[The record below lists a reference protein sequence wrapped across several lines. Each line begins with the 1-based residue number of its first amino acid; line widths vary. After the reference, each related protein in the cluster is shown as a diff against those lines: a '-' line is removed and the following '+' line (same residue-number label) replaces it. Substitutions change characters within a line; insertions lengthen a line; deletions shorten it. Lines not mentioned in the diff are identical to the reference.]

1 VVPDPIADRAAGRKS
16 SWIFFL
22 DLGDTIV
29 AIATPHG
36 RGGIGV
42 VRLSGAAA
50 AVIAQQMVRTRA
62 PLESWIPMRGELVD
76 AAGRVVDNVIV
87 TWFEKPRSYTAEGV
101 VEISCHGAPVVLRH
115 AVERAMAYG
124 ARLAEPGEFTLRA
137 FLNGRID
144 LPQAEAVRDLI
155 EATTLHQAR
164 VAARQ
169 VSGSLAREMQP
180 VKAQLLELIALL
192 EAGIDFAQDDVSVA
206 SAGELRARLKP
217 IRAEIER
224 LAGSSRYG
232 QVLREGFELA
242 IIGRPNVGKSSL
254 FNRLL
259 EQDRAIVTD
268 IPGTTRDVVS
278 EVTAIEGIPM
288 RLVDTAGIREGE
300 GLVEA
305 LGIERSFHAMADAD
319 LTLVVVDA
327 AAGIS
332 ERDGELMERASAQGR
347 SLVVANKSDIGTLEL
362 EDAIPVSALTGLG
375 MERLRTAILDVIA
388 PDGLMEQSGAVI
400 TNLRQE
406 SALREAL
413 DGLEQA
419 GAAIEGNVPHEMLL
433 LDLYGALAAVD
444 ELTGKTTADD
454 ILNRIFST
462 FCIGK

>member
-1 VVPDPIADRAAGRKS
+1 MGADHGSIAVDRGAELS
-16 SWIFFL
+16 PL
-22 DLGDTIV
+22 DLADTIV
-29 AIATPHG
+29 GIATPQG

-42 VRLSGAAA
+42 VRLSGAHAA
-50 AVIAQQMVRTRA
+50 AIARRLVQSKSL
-62 PLESWIPMRGELVD
+62 LESWTPVRGELLD
-76 AAGRVVDNVIV
+76 AAGRIVDDVIV
-87 TWFEKPRSYTAEGV
+87 TLFAKPRSYTAEDV
-101 VEISCHGAPVVLRH
+101 VEISCHGSPVVLRH
-115 AVERAMAYG
+115 AVERALAAG
-124 ARLAEPGEFTLRA
+124 ARAAEPGEFTLRA

-169 VSGSLAREMQP
+169 ASGSLAREMKP
-180 VKAQLLELIALL
+180 AKAQLLELIALL

-206 SAGELRARLKP
+206 SSEELNARLRP
-217 IRAEIER
+217 IQRELER

-232 QVLREGFELA
+232 HVLREGFELA

-278 EVTAIEGIPM
+278 EVTAIEGIPL

-300 GLVEA
+300 GLVET
-305 LGIERSFHAMADAD
+305 LGIERSYHAMADAD

-327 AAGIS
+327 TVSLEA
-332 ERDGELMERASAQGR
+332 RDHELIQRASEQGR
-347 SLVVANKSDIGTLEL
+347 YLVVANKSDLGGLIS
-362 EDAIPVSALTGLG
+362 DNAIAVSALTGFG
-375 MERLRTAILDVIA
+375 IETLRRAILGVIA
-388 PDGLMEQSGAVI
+388 PEGLMEQTGAVI
-400 TNLRQE
+400 TNVRQE
-406 SALREAL
+406 SALRQ
-413 DGLEQA
+413 GLAGLAQA
-419 GAAIEGNVPHEMLL
+419 ATAIDENVPHEMLL

>member
-1 VVPDPIADRAAGRKS
+1 
-16 SWIFFL
+16 
-22 DLGDTIV
+22 V

-36 RGGIGV
+36 RGGIGL
-42 VRLSGAAA
+42 VRLSGQSAKA
-50 AVIAQQMVRTRA
+50 IAQGIVRTKF
-62 PLESWIPMRGELVD
+62 PLESWAPVRGELQD
-76 AAGRVVDNVIV
+76 AAGRVVDDVMI
-87 TWFEKPRSYTAEGV
+87 TLFAKPRSYTAEDV
-101 VEISCHGAPVVLRH
+101 VEISCHGAPAVLRH
-115 AVERAMAYG
+115 AVERALGEG

-169 VSGSLAREMQP
+169 VSGSLAREMKP

-206 SAGELRARLKP
+206 GAGELRARLQP
-217 IRAEIER
+217 IRRELER

-242 IIGRPNVGKSSL
+242 ILGRPNVGKSSL

-278 EVTAIEGIPM
+278 EVTAIEGIPV

-300 GLVEA
+300 GLVET

-319 LTLVVVDA
+319 LTLVVVDSS
-327 AAGIS
+327 AGGL
-332 ERDGELMERASAQGR
+332 EARDRELIERASTQGR
-347 SLVVANKSDIGTLEL
+347 YLVVANKSDIGGVISD
-362 EDAIPVSALTGLG
+362 DAIAVSALTGFG
-375 MERLRTAILDVIA
+375 IETLRTAILGVIA
-388 PDGLMEQSGAVI
+388 PEGLIEQTGAVI
-400 TNLRQE
+400 TNFRQE

-413 DGLEQA
+413 AGLAQA
-419 GAAIEGNVPHEMLL
+419 ATAIDENVPHEMLL

-454 ILNRIFST
+454 ILNRIFSS

>member
-1 VVPDPIADRAAGRKS
+1 
-16 SWIFFL
+16 L
-22 DLGDTIV
+22 DLNDTIV
-29 AIATPHG
+29 AIATPVG

-42 VRLSGAAA
+42 VRLSGSRAGA
-50 AVIAQQMVRTRA
+50 IASHMVRSNG
-62 PLESWIPMRGELVD
+62 LSSWVPVRGELTD
-76 AAGRVVDNVIV
+76 AADRVVDDVLV
-87 TWFEKPRSYTAEGV
+87 TLFARPRSYTAEDV
-101 VEISCHGAPVVLRH
+101 VELSCHGAPVVLRL
-115 AVERAMAYG
+115 AVERALALG

-155 EATTLHQAR
+155 DATTLHQAR

-169 VSGSLAREMQP
+169 VSGSLAAEMQP

-206 SAGELRARLKP
+206 GSEELRARLQP
-217 IRAEIER
+217 IRTEIQR
-224 LAGSSRYG
+224 LVGSSRYG

-268 IPGTTRDVVS
+268 LPGTTRDVVS
-278 EVTAIEGIPM
+278 EVTAIEGIPV
-288 RLVDTAGIREGE
+288 RLVDTAGIRVGE
-300 GLVEA
+300 GLAEA

-327 AAGIS
+327 AAGLE
-332 ERDGELMERASAQGR
+332 ERDRELIDRAAAQGR
-347 SLVVANKSDIGTLEL
+347 FLLVANKSDIGALDL
-362 EDAIPVSALTGLG
+362 PGAVRVSALTGDG
-375 MERLRTAILDVIA
+375 IEELRRAILGVIA
-388 PDGLMEQSGAVI
+388 PDGLMEQNGAVI

-406 SALREAL
+406 AALREAL
-413 DGLEQA
+413 AGLEQA
-419 GAAIEGNVPHEMLL
+419 GAAIDGSVPHEMLL
-433 LDLYGALAAVD
+433 LDLYGALSAVD

-454 ILNRIFST
+454 ILNRIFAT